1 MTVNGV
7 GGEIDDDDVRTLM
20 YNTFADPKAKKKT
33 YRRTGEWCGGIP
45 ALQKATEGYLED
57 YNAVS
62 PKPMK
67 LVLFLFAIEHVCRIA
82 RVLQMPRGN
91 VLLAGVGGSGRQS
104 VTRLASHI
112 CDMEVFQIEV
122 SKSYSMVDWRED
134 LKKVLREAGNSN
146 APNPTPHTPYPPLR
160 CCARRGRRRR
170 RRSSSS
176 PTRRSSRRRTSRT
189 STACSTPARCR
200 ISSRRTRRRRSATRC
215 AAARARGGRRG
226 RRLADDALRVLCRP
240 VPAVPAHLPRDVAD
254 RRGVPHAAAHV
265 PRARQLLLDRLVPR
279 VAARRARRGRVDLP
293 RGGGDGEAQPAV
305 DGRDV
310 QDLPRGRALA
320 PVQVPRAGEA
330 ERVCDA
336 DVVPRAD
343 PDLPDAARGAQAQ
356 GDRRQQFGAIL

>member
-1 MTVNGV
+1 MCLCSKDDFEQPKELMLLWTHEVLRVFYDRLIDSDDQTWFLEQIKELCTAHFDVEFSSLFTSCGMTVKGV

-134 LKKVLREAGNSN
+134 LKKVLREAGTRLGH
-146 APNPTPHTPYPPLR
+146 APKPTPHTPHPPLR

-176 PTRRSSRRRTSRT
+176 PIRRSSRRRTSRT
-189 STACSTPARCR
+189 STAC
-200 ISSRRTRRRRSATRC
+200 
-215 AAARARGGRRG
+215 
-226 RRLADDALRVLCRP
+226 
-240 VPAVPAHLPRDVAD
+240 
-254 RRGVPHAAAHV
+254 
-265 PRARQLLLDRLVPR
+265 
-279 VAARRARRGRVDLP
+279 
-293 RGGGDGEAQPAV
+293 
-305 DGRDV
+305 
-310 QDLPRGRALA
+310 
-320 PVQVPRAGEA
+320 
-330 ERVCDA
+330 
-336 DVVPRAD
+336 
-343 PDLPDAARGAQAQ
+343 
-356 GDRRQQFGAIL
+356 